1 MTPSTSSESCQEQF
15 GKISIAAS
23 AREAIVRGDRQGAL
37 RLLNSLVLAGA
48 QRAADL
54 TPETADALVATAT
67 AERQQRDQAA
77 VERYEQAETTYRLI
91 ADQIQRAAFERE
103 HIAGLRA
110 MLDARERELDDQ
122 LNDRRLAGHEAPA
135 AAIRVGS
142 GWLEVKW
149 IPRKGGK
156 ATGPYLYYR
165 VREGGHLRSRYVGKA
180 SAG

>member
-1 MTPSTSSESCQEQF
+1 MTPSTSSECCQEQF

-77 VERYEQAETTYRLI
+77 VEKYEQAEATYRLI
-91 ADQIQRAAFERE
+91 ADQIQCAAFERE
-103 HIAGLRA
+103 HIAPVRA
-110 MLDARERELDDQ
+110 LLDARERELDDQ
-122 LNDRRLAGHEAPA
+122 LNDRRFAGQSAPA

-156 ATGPYLYYR
+156 ATGPYLYFWT
-165 VREGGHLRSRYVGKA
+165 VPTLAV
-180 SAG
+180 

>member
-48 QRAADL
+48 QRAAAL
-54 TPETADALVATAT
+54 TPQTADALVATAT
-67 AERQQRDQAA
+67 AEHDQAA
-77 VERYEQAETTYRLI
+77 LERYGQAEASYRMI

-110 MLDARERELDDQ
+110 LLDARERELDVAES
-122 LNDRRLAGHEAPA
+122 RLVRWFGMA
-135 AAIRVGS
+135 AAESFARFLIVCADRFQPAFRFFFEIFESNSIG
-142 GWLEVKW
+142 EVAERFVHGNLPSV
-149 IPRKGGK
+149 I
-156 ATGPYLYYR
+156 AC
-165 VREGGHLRSRYVGKA
+165 VR
-180 SAG
+180 

>member
-1 MTPSTSSESCQEQF
+1 MTPAPLSGSRQEQL
-15 GKISIAAS
+15 GTISIAAS

-37 RLLNSLVLAGA
+37 RLLNALVLAGA

-54 TPETADALVATAT
+54 TPDTAAALVATAT

-77 VERYEQAETTYRLI
+77 LEKYEQAGAAYRLI

-110 MLDARERELDDQ
+110 LLDARERELDHQ
-122 LNDRRLAGHEAPA
+122 LNDRCLAGHDAPV

-142 GWLEVKW
+142 GWLEIKW

-165 VREGGHLRSRYVGKA
+165 VREGGHVRSRYVGKA
-180 SAG
+180 TAG